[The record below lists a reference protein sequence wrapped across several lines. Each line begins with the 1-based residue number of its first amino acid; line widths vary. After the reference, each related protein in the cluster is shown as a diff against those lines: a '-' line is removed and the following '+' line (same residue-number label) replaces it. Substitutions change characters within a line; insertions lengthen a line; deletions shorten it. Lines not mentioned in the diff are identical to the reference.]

1 MCVQEQNE
9 SLDHLLSEACGR
21 EGREKAQLV
30 LAGATLPKDAR
41 LQAYMHKVPA
51 CAISLKERESEDRA
65 AHHSFA
71 ILMHS
76 FAWDASHSLLFVGVR
91 AVKGTVSICRAI

>member
-1 MCVQEQNE
+1 MRVQEQNE

-21 EGREKAQLV
+21 EDRGKAQLV
-30 LAGATLPKDAR
+30 LAGATLPKDAQ

-51 CAISLKERESEDRA
+51 CAINLKECESEYRA
-65 AHHSFA
+65 VHHPSV

-76 FAWDASHSLLFVGVR
+76 FA
-91 AVKGTVSICRAI
+91 